1 MTANT
6 LRQPAEIQFKTEL
19 DALMRHDAAQAKL
32 QKPDSW
38 VLSPQSVVLYLMGG
52 KTQDGT
58 QISAKYIGQRR
69 LIETAVATLATD
81 RALLLLGVPG
91 TAKSWVSEHI
101 AAAISGNSQQ
111 LIQCTSGID
120 ENQIRYGWNYALL
133 LAKGPSHEALV
144 ATPLM
149 RAMQNG
155 TLVRFEELTRMG
167 SDIQDTLITVLSEK
181 VLPIPE
187 LNDAVQAAKG
197 FNVIATANDRDK
209 GVNELSAALKRRFN
223 VVVLPL
229 PESPEQEVDIVK
241 QRVAAI
247 GGGLH
252 LPEIAPADKEIVR
265 LVTMFRELRDGETAD
280 GRHKIKSPSSTL
292 SAADA
297 ISVTVGAWSEAAYF
311 GDGSIDAEKLANNII
326 GAVVKD
332 PVQDRIALEEYL
344 ENVVKQRKDWRDLYA
359 AVKESL

>member
-1 MTANT
+1 MTDNT
-6 LRQPAEIQFKTEL
+6 LRQPAEIQFKAEL
-19 DALMRHDAAQAKL
+19 DALLRHDAAQPKL
-32 QKPDSW
+32 QKPESW
-38 VLSPQSVVLYLMGG
+38 MLSPQSVVLYLMGG
-52 KTQDGT
+52 KTNDGT
-58 QISAKYIGQRR
+58 QISAKYIGQKR

-149 RAMQNG
+149 RAMQSG

-181 VLPIPE
+181 
-187 LNDAVQAAKG
+187 
-197 FNVIATANDRDK
+197 ANDRDK

-229 PESPEQEVDIVK
+229 PETPEQEVDIVK

-247 GGGLH
+247 GSGLD
-252 LPEIAPADKEIVR
+252 LPEIAPADKEIAR

-326 GAVVKD
+326 GAVIKD

-344 ENVVKQRKDWRDLYA
+344 ENIVKQRKDWRDLYSSI
-359 AVKESL
+359 KESL